1 MRGIEIVNRIPKET
15 IVRFPLRKQKISLHL
30 FTFSKS
36 LLMKNSHLRLTLTS
50 FFIFNLLIFSDLA
63 AQKYSNEFL
72 SIGIGARAQG
82 MGNSIVASVDDVTS
96 GYWNPAGLANF
107 DADQGLQLGAMHAE
121 WFAGVGKFDYLGMT
135 VPFSNSNRRLGLS
148 LIRFGIDDIPNT
160 LSLFEDDGTVNY
172 DNITSFSAA
181 DYALLVSLA
190 QKMKAK
196 EGRTFQVG
204 GNVKI
209 VRRVIGTFASSWG
222 FGIDLGMQYRVG
234 NWKLGAVG
242 RDLTSTFNAWKV
254 TFTEQEKNVLLA
266 TGNELPD
273 LNSVEVTRPQILLGA
288 AYTFDIN
295 KFGITPEVNLLA
307 TTDGQR
313 NTLVSADPV
322 SLDPTAGVEVNYN
335 DFLFLRAGISQFQR
349 EQDFLPADGTEA
361 DEYWISRPSIGVGLQ
376 LFSLRVDYAYTDL
389 GDSQNRYSHI
399 VSLQLDLKPKER
411 N

>member
-1 MRGIEIVNRIPKET
+1 MDKLCVSNSVQFKDAFSFTVYLNVYPMKTRHMRST
-15 IVRFPLRKQKISLHL
+15 
-30 FTFSKS
+30 FTF
-36 LLMKNSHLRLTLTS
+36 LLLCNL
-50 FFIFNLLIFSDLA
+50 FFINHLA

-72 SIGIGARAQG
+72 SIGIGARAHG
-82 MGNSIVASVDDVTS
+82 MGNSVVASVDDVTS

-107 DADQGLQLGAMHAE
+107 DAEQGLQLGAMHSE

-135 VPFSNSNRRLGLS
+135 VPFSNSDRRLGLS

-181 DYALLVSLA
+181 DYALLVSIA

-196 EGRTFQVG
+196 EGRSFHVG

-209 VRRVIGTFASSWG
+209 VRRVIGTFANSWG

-234 NWKLGAVG
+234 NWKFGAMG

-254 TFTEQEKNVLLA
+254 TFTEQEKTTLLQ

-273 LNSVEVTRPQILLGA
+273 LNSLEVTRPQVLLGA
-288 AYTFDIN
+288 AYSFDLK
-295 KFGITPEVNLLA
+295 KFTLTPEVNLLA

-322 SLDPTAGVEVNYN
+322 SLDPTAGMEINYN
-335 DFLFLRAGISQFQR
+335 DFLFLRAGIGQFQK
-349 EQDFLPADGTEA
+349 EKGFLPEDGSKP
-361 DEYWISRPSIGVGLQ
+361 DDHWISRPAIGVGLQ

-389 GDSQNRYSHI
+389 GDSRNSYSHI
-399 VSLQLDLKPKER
+399 VSLQLDLQPKER